1 VAAPVAAQEVV
12 EVTTAAELQDALA
25 SPLEDVVIKLAAG
38 EYRLSPSDAVDATCG
53 NCEDPAQEVPITLGV
68 RISGR
73 AVTIEGPALGEA
85 VIYTNAGYGL
95 LFEDCNDCR
104 LKNVTITGGVR
115 DESPDATDAAVVV
128 RRGTVHVQGCTIRD
142 NVGDPA
148 LLEKNVVG
156 IIGVCGRE
164 GSTIFI
170 FENRILGNSW
180 DGIALYRDA
189 DARIFKNLIDGVD
202 RARGKQAGGGR
213 GVGVGVTWN
222 AKARIEYNLIR
233 RYWKGVGVFVD
244 AQAQIV
250 NNIIEEMLTWGIAY
264 WDAGKG
270 RPSAAIGGNIVYDCG
285 ACGVLIARTQPLES
299 GEYASFTGN
308 AVVKT
313 GQDPDYDDPE
323 KYCSQCAVALEAAP
337 DAFQFTGNLFHDNRR
352 GSDDLPDYDVT
363 ETMFRNQSARL
374 VGRIVGPSNAYR
386 ARNVFLESSFLKTY
400 AGR

>member
-1 VAAPVAAQEVV
+1 MRLGAIGIVVVLGLVAAPVAAQEVV

-73 AVTIEGPALGEA
+73 AVTIEGP
-85 VIYTNAGYGL
+85 
-95 LFEDCNDCR
+95 
-104 LKNVTITGGVR
+104 ITGGVR